1 MGTTAVSLS
10 RAVVRVLLACL
21 LLVPL
26 AQASNASQR
35 QLFIE
40 ADEALGKGDLAQFHA
55 LRKQLDDYPLAP
67 YLDLHELQRRLDSAA
82 HHDVETFLA
91 RHAGTPVAD
100 ILRRDWLDRLAKRGR
115 WKSYLAF
122 YTPQASVR
130 RQCHRLHALIATGRQ
145 AEAWPEVEKV
155 WLHGESRPKACDPAF
170 AAWEEAGQLNTGLSW
185 QRIELAMEAG
195 QWRLARYL
203 GKKLDADDATW
214 LQRWIRMHRNA
225 DAVLRHEE
233 YAEAHA
239 YREKMLAHAVR
250 RMARFD
256 GMQALDL
263 WEAIAQRYPFTD
275 TQRYQV
281 ERRIA
286 LALERNPDARAY
298 ALVLGITPDTDDS
311 RLFLARL
318 RAALLRGDWGQIAAD
333 LPDWPAGERDSE
345 RWRYWQA
352 RALEA
357 KGSME
362 ASRQLFASLAQE
374 RSYYGFL
381 AADRIDA
388 PYNLA
393 HSDTPASQARLD
405 AMGRQPGI
413 RRALELHA
421 LERDTEARRE
431 WRYATREAD
440 KQDLKAAALLAEQA
454 DWHDQ
459 AIFTLARTAYWDD
472 LELRF
477 PLRHQQLVEAQAQQH
492 QLDTSWIFAVI
503 RQESAFK
510 RDARSHAGAMGL
522 MQLMPS
528 TARYVAKRYLKQK
541 PPSQHALLE
550 ADTNIELGSAYLRQL
565 LDRLEDSPV
574 LATAAYNAGPHRVNK
589 WLPAQDLDA
598 DIWVDLVPFNE
609 TRRYIRSVMYYTVI
623 YEKRLGLEPK
633 RLSERMGPI
642 GAAASKIAGA

>member
-10 RAVVRVLLACL
+10 RAVVGVLLACL
-21 LLVPL
+21 LLPPL
-26 AQASNASQR
+26 AQASKEAQR
-35 QLFIE
+35 QLFVA
-40 ADEALGKGDLAQFHA
+40 ADSALGEGDLAQFHK
-55 LRKQLDDYPLAP
+55 LRRQLDDYPLAP
-67 YLDLHELQRRLDSAA
+67 YLDLRDLRRRLASVK
-82 HHDVETFLA
+82 HQEVEAFLV

-100 ILRRDWLDRLAKRGR
+100 MLRREWLDRLARRGL
-115 WKSYLAF
+115 WQSYLAF

-130 RQCHRLHALIATGRQ
+130 RQCHRLHALIKTGRQ

-170 AAWEEAGQLNTGLSW
+170 KAWEEAGKLNTELSW
-185 QRIELAMEAG
+185 QRIDLAMEAG

-203 GKKLDADDATW
+203 GKKLDKDDAAW
-214 LQRWIRMHRNA
+214 LQRWIRVHRNA
-225 DAVLRHEE
+225 RTVLRHQE
-233 YAEAHA
+233 YAEPHA

-250 RMARFD
+250 RQARFD
-256 GMQALDL
+256 GLEALDL
-263 WEAIAQRYPFTD
+263 WEQIEPRYPFTD

-286 LALERNPDARAY
+286 LALERRPEPRAY
-298 ALVLGITPDTDDS
+298 ALVLGITPGADDS
-311 RLFLARL
+311 RLYTARL
-318 RAALLRGDWGQIAAD
+318 RAALLRKDWEQIATD
-333 LPDWPAGERDSE
+333 LPNWPAEERHSE

-357 KGSME
+357 NGSPE
-362 ASRQLFASLAQE
+362 SAQQLFEELAQE

-381 AADRIDA
+381 AADRIGA

-393 HSDTPASQARLD
+393 HIETPVSTARLD
-405 AMGRQPGI
+405 TMRGQPGI
-413 RRALELHA
+413 RRAFELHA
-421 LERDTEARRE
+421 LQRDIEARRE
-431 WRYATREAD
+431 WHYATRAAD
-440 KQDLKAAALLAEQA
+440 KQDLKAAAVLAEQA
-454 DWHDQ
+454 GWHDR

-492 QLDTSWIFAVI
+492 RLDKSWIFAVI
-503 RQESAFK
+503 RQESAFM

-528 TARYVAKRYLKQK
+528 TARDVAQRYLKQK
-541 PPSQHALLE
+541 PPSKYGLLK
-550 ADTNIELGSAYLRQL
+550 ADKNIELGSAYLRQL
-565 LDRLEDSPV
+565 LDRLEGSPV

-589 WLPAQDLDA
+589 WLPPQDLDA

-609 TRRYIRSVMYYTVI
+609 TRRYIRSVMYYMVI
-623 YEKRLGLEPK
+623 YEKRLGLEPT
-633 RLSERMGPI
+633 RLSERMAPI
-642 GAAASKIAGA
+642 AADAGKIAGA